1 MDFFFFKLN
10 IFLKIEEIAPI
21 ILGIIFVHK
30 ATPKSSN
37 KSPKPNNISVNPND
51 KREVKKFVKILKNP
65 TQPRIS
71 AAKNNVAK
79 TTKTLN
85 PKTATTIDITNNNID
100 ITKIIGNQ
108 IGKNIIFINNSSIFL
123 PLFFLIEELYLQK
136 DIEPVFQVVYP
147 TSNQKD
153 FLLQVDL
160 FLAKAVLLKL
170 WKSLDNQKF

>member
-1 MDFFFFKLN
+1 M
-10 IFLKIEEIAPI
+10 
-21 ILGIIFVHK
+21 HK
-30 ATPKSSN
+30 ATPKISN

-100 ITKIIGNQ
+100 
-108 IGKNIIFINNSSIFL
+108 
-123 PLFFLIEELYLQK
+123 FFELIS
-136 DIEPVFQVVYP
+136 F
-147 TSNQKD
+147 
-153 FLLQVDL
+153 L
-160 FLAKAVLLKL
+160 FL
-170 WKSLDNQKF
+170 